1 MIAYLSAEIGLY
13 SELHTYSGGLG
24 VLAGDH
30 LKSAADEGFDIA
42 AVTLLYREGYGRQ
55 HLDEEGNQTE
65 TYPDLDPN
73 KHLEDTGLELSI
85 PLDGSKLNSK
95 IWRTVIH
102 GHDGHEVPVYFLDTR
117 HTSNNERHI
126 SLSDRLYA
134 GGDEMRV
141 RQEYLLGVGGI
152 RALKILGHWP
162 LRGLHLNEGHCSM
175 AALEMMRQGWSRE
188 EVSSR
193 VLFTTHTPV
202 AAGHDRFEW
211 GLVEGVVED
220 LIGPDEKEIAND
232 GNQCSMSHLGIGM
245 AGSVNAVSVLNAEVA
260 SEMFPEADISPI
272 TNGVHHPTWI
282 SPTMARLY
290 DEELEGWRS
299 NGDLLLKAGSLSET
313 GLERARSESRAVLR
327 ELVSSM
333 TGVNF
338 DGNRLTIGVARRFAT
353 YKRASLVFRDIS
365 RLNQICSGQIQFVF
379 SGKAH
384 PKDEGGKAL
393 IKEIFDA
400 SKRLEDIPVAF
411 LEDYS
416 MATGLAM
423 TSGVDVWLNTPVRP
437 MEASGTSGMKAV
449 MNGVPNL
456 SILDGWWPEACNH
469 GVNGWG
475 IGNKEDS
482 RDDDRDAN
490 ALYDLLRD
498 EVLPAWKSS
507 RDRWLSMMRAAI
519 VAGSAFT
526 GQRMIREYRDIYEK
540 FGI

>member
-30 LKSAADEGFDIA
+30 LKSAADEGLDIA

-55 HLDEEGNQTE
+55 HLDAEGNQTE

-85 PLDGSKLNSK
+85 RLDGSNLKSK
-95 IWRTVIH
+95 IWKTVIH
-102 GHDGHEVPVYFLDTR
+102 GHSGHEVPVYFLDTR
-117 HTSNNERHI
+117 HNSNDEGHI

-162 LRGLHLNEGHCSM
+162 LKGLHLNEGHCSM

-193 VLFTTHTPV
+193 TLFTTHTPV

-220 LIGPDEKEIAND
+220 LIGPEEKKVAND
-232 GNQCSMSHLGIGM
+232 GGRCSMSHLGIGM
-245 AGSVNAVSVLNAEVA
+245 AGNVNAVSILNAEVA
-260 SEMFPEADISPI
+260 SGMFPGADISPI

-282 SPTMARLY
+282 SPTMSRLY
-290 DEELEGWRS
+290 DEELRGWRS
-299 NGDLLLKAGSLSET
+299 DGGILLEADTLSET

-327 ELVSSM
+327 ELVRSM
-333 TGVNF
+333 TGVDL
-338 DGNRLTIGVARRFAT
+338 DGNRLTIGFARRFAT
-353 YKRASLVFRDIS
+353 YKRASLVFRDIA
-365 RLNQICSGQIQFVF
+365 RLNEIGSGQIQFVF

-384 PKDEGGKAL
+384 PRDEGGKAL

-400 SKRLEDIPVAF
+400 SNMLEDIPVAF

-423 TSGVDVWLNTPVRP
+423 TSGVDIWLNTPVRP

-490 ALYDLLRD
+490 SLYDLLEND
-498 EVLPAWKSS
+498 VLPAWKSS
-507 RDRWLSMMRAAI
+507 RGRWLSMMRSAI

-526 GQRMIREYRDIYEK
+526 GQRMIREYQNIYET
-540 FGI
+540 FGM